1 MRLAILSDIHANRE
15 AFEAVLADLDARQ
28 IDRLVFLGD
37 LVGYGPDPGWCL
49 DRVAEAV
56 AKGGVAVR
64 GNHDRWEGV
73 APGLMNDAARRVIDW
88 TVDRL
93 TVPQKMFL
101 ADLPLTAEIEDILL
115 VHASADAPA
124 NWTYVTGQT
133 EAGASLGA
141 CQARVV
147 LCGHVHRA
155 ALYSRDM
162 AGRVAGHRFA
172 AGLPV
177 PLLRSRRWLAVVG
190 SAGQPRDGSGL
201 ASYAIMDRA
210 TNELTFR
217 RVAYDSATTARK
229 MRSAGLPES
238 LAARLVLGS

>member
-15 AFEAVLADLDARQ
+15 AFEAVLADLGPRQ

-49 DRVAEAV
+49 DKVAEAQ
-56 AKGGVAVR
+56 ARGAICVR
-64 GNHDRWEGV
+64 GNHDRAV
-73 APGLMNDAARRVIDW
+73 AAPDGLMNDHARRVIDW

-101 ADLPLTAEIEDILL
+101 TDLPLTAELDDTLF

-124 NWTYVTGQT
+124 SWTYITDEQK
-133 EAGASLGA
+133 ADA
-141 CQARVV
+141 CLSANPARVV
-147 LCGHVHRA
+147 LCGHVHRS
-155 ALYSRDM
+155 ALFSQDM
-162 AGRVAGHRFA
+162 AGRMASHRFA
-172 AGLPV
+172 TGLPV

-201 ASYAIMDRA
+201 ASYCILDRG

-217 RVAYDSATTARK
+217 RVGYDSATTASK
-229 MRSAGLPES
+229 MRAAGLPET
-238 LAARLVLGS
+238 LAARLVLGV